1 MMQPRRLTNVG
12 AAMIADRTNH
22 ARLHVVESD
31 VIGEA
36 ADVQFSVAMTVR
48 IVAND
53 KHMFSAVTSHVGQ
66 RHGLIVKHQDRDR
79 PGHPPS
85 NC

>member
-1 MMQPRRLTNVG
+1 MMQPRRANVG

-48 IVAND
+48 IAATDEHSVSTVA
-53 KHMFSAVTSHVGQ
+53 SHVGQ
-66 RHGLIVKHQDRDR
+66 RHWLASATWRRKR
-79 PGHPPS
+79 
-85 NC
+85 